1 MRAGQSSRTV
11 DHCEHLVKIVA
22 KPVQILDGSGTVA
35 DKRTQAAE
43 TARLQQLQPG
53 RRTTMIN
60 KIGIIGGG
68 YIGGVLVQEI
78 ARRRLAR
85 EVGLSDPA
93 PFVNPG
99 DPPER
104 QEITKKQSVA
114 KGKCLD
120 IAEGLPTIRSD
131 VKLYGS
137 KDYSAIEGADLIIN
151 TAGVPR
157 KARPDGTFPTRE
169 ELLTI
174 NLKVTNQVAEGIK
187 QNCPSATIISIANPL
202 DAIVYT
208 LNKRLAPPKNKLM
221 GMAGVLDSGRYCYFV
236 AEAANVSVENVNA
249 MVLGG
254 HGDTMVPVRS
264 SCLIAGIPVEKFLD
278 NDTLAGIEARTRKA
292 GGEVVGLLG
301 FGSAF
306 ASPAWSAL
314 EMAEAIIYDKRKIMP
329 VCAYLEGEYGVDGM
343 FVGVPGIIG
352 KNGVEKVIELDLT
365 AEEKQAF
372 ANSAGAVRKTC
383 DEVDEMLKSL

>member
-1 MRAGQSSRTV
+1 M
-11 DHCEHLVKIVA
+11 L
-22 KPVQILDGSGTVA
+22 
-35 DKRTQAAE
+35 
-43 TARLQQLQPG
+43 
-53 RRTTMIN
+53 N

-78 ARRRLAR
+78 AQRRLAR

-93 PFVNPG
+93 PFVNPD

-104 QEITKKQSVA
+104 QEVTKKQSVA
-114 KGKCLD
+114 IGKCLD
-120 IAEGLPTIRSD
+120 ISEGLPTIRSD
-131 VKLYGS
+131 VRCVGS
-137 KDYSAIEGADLIIN
+137 KDYSALAGAELIIN

-157 KARPDGTFPTRE
+157 KARPDGTFPSRE

-174 NLKVTNQVAEGIK
+174 NLKVTKQVAQGIK
-187 QNCPSATIISIANPL
+187 DNCPDATVISIANPL

-208 LNKRLAPPKNKLM
+208 LDKTLAPPKNKLM
-221 GMAGVLDSGRYCYFV
+221 GMAGQLDSGRYCYFV

-264 SCLIAGIPVEKFLD
+264 SCLVAGIPVSKFLD
-278 NDTLAGIEARTRKA
+278 EEILASIEARTRKA

-306 ASPAWSAL
+306 VSPAWAAL
-314 EMAEAIIYDKRKIMP
+314 EMAECIIFDKRKIIP
-329 VCAYLEGEYGVDGM
+329 VCAKLEGEYGVNGM
-343 FVGVPGIIG
+343 FVGVPAMLGA
-352 KNGVEKVIELDLT
+352 NGVEQVIELDLT
-365 AEEKQAF
+365 DEEKAAF
-372 ANSAGAVRKTC
+372 AHSVDAVRKTC
-383 DEVDEMLKSL
+383 DEADGMLVNL

>member
-1 MRAGQSSRTV
+1 M
-11 DHCEHLVKIVA
+11 
-22 KPVQILDGSGTVA
+22 LD
-35 DKRTQAAE
+35 
-43 TARLQQLQPG
+43 
-53 RRTTMIN
+53 
-60 KIGIIGGG
+60 KIGVIGGG
-68 YIGGVLVQEI
+68 FIGGVLVQEI

-93 PFVNPG
+93 PFVNPD

-104 QEITKKQSVA
+104 QETTRKQSVA

-120 IAEGLPTIRSD
+120 VAEGLPTIRSD
-131 VKLYGS
+131 VRVVGS
-137 KDYSAIEGADLIIN
+137 KDYSALAGADLIIN

-174 NLKVTNQVAEGIK
+174 NLKVTSAVADGIK
-187 QNCPSATIISIANPL
+187 DQCSDAIVISVANPL

-208 LNKRLAPPKNKLM
+208 LDQRLNPPKNKLM

-264 SCLIAGIPVEKFLD
+264 SCLIAGIPVTKFLD
-278 NDTLAGIEARTRKA
+278 EETLLAIETRTRKA

-314 EMAEAIIYDKRKIMP
+314 EMAEAIAYDKRKIIP
-329 VCAYLEGEYGVDGM
+329 VCAKLEGEYGVEGA
-343 FVGVPGIIG
+343 FVGVPAILG
-352 KNGVEKVIELDLT
+352 KNGVEQVIELDLT
-365 AEEKQAF
+365 DSESEAF
-372 ANSAGAVRKTC
+372 AKSIAAVRKTC
-383 DEVDEMLKSL
+383 GEVDQMLG